1 MTKLFGVLLKE
12 MKRKGVTQEDLAKT
26 LGITQA
32 AVSYKLTGGGDFK
45 SEEMIKIQDQLFP
58 DVDLRTL
65 FTKI

>member
-1 MTKLFGVLLKE
+1 MFGVLLKE
-12 MKRKGVTQEDLAKT
+12 MKHKGITQVELAKT
-26 LGITQA
+26 LGITQK

-45 SEEMIKIQDQLFP
+45 SEEMFKIQTELFP